1 MEHFYDRTTE
11 LAALDQIDQ
20 QAKEY
25 ACFTLLTGRR
35 RIGKTELLRHFI
47 QDKKSAYLFVMR
59 DSEADLCSQWQKMLE
74 QSIGLKFFGTITSL
88 ADLFEQIMIFSQDN
102 HFILVMDEFQ
112 DLQFIAP
119 SFFSKM
125 QNLWDSYKS
134 GSKINLIA
142 CGSVY
147 SLMTK
152 IFQDSKEPLFGRY
165 THHIHLKPF
174 TPSVV
179 KKILGDFNPK
189 YTAEDL
195 LCLYMLS
202 GGVVKYIFL
211 LMYGKATTKD
221 KMISYATSMT
231 SPFLMDGKDIL
242 VSEIGKEYGIYFSIL
257 KLISQGKTSQSE
269 IDSII
274 LKNTGAYLKNLE
286 RVFGV
291 IRPIKPLLSKPE
303 SRNVHWQII
312 DNYLR
317 FYFRFMYANQYLI
330 ELGQYDLLQ
339 KKIHEE
345 YKVYT
350 GKTLEHY
357 FMEKIAEEEDI
368 TQMGSWWNKRS
379 QNEID
384 IITLNEAA
392 KSATIME
399 VKRQAKKISLEKL
412 REKSAEFEKNLPGY
426 QIHYK
431 GLSLDDM

>member
-1 MEHFYDRTTE
+1 M
-11 LAALDQIDQ
+11 
-20 QAKEY
+20 
-25 ACFTLLTGRR
+25 
-35 RIGKTELLRHFI
+35 
-47 QDKKSAYLFVMR
+47 
-59 DSEADLCSQWQKMLE
+59 
-74 QSIGLKFFGTITSL
+74 
-88 ADLFEQIMIFSQDN
+88 
-102 HFILVMDEFQ
+102 
-112 DLQFIAP
+112 
-119 SFFSKM
+119 
-125 QNLWDSYKS
+125 
-134 GSKINLIA
+134 
-142 CGSVY
+142 
-147 SLMTK
+147 
-152 IFQDSKEPLFGRY
+152 
-165 THHIHLKPF
+165 
-174 TPSVV
+174 V

-202 GGVVKYIFL
+202 GGVAKYIFL

-312 DNYLR
+312 DNYLK

-345 YKVYT
+345 YEVYT

-357 FMEKIAEEEDI
+357 FMEKIAEEEHI
-368 TQMGSWWNKRS
+368 TQMGSWWNKKS
-379 QNEID
+379 QNEIN

-392 KSATIME
+392 KSTTIME
-399 VKRQAKKISLEKL
+399 VKRQAKKSAWKNSGKNQQNL
-412 REKSAEFEKNLPGY
+412 RKTFQATKFTTKVCLWTTCSP
-426 QIHYK
+426 H
-431 GLSLDDM
+431 

>member
-25 ACFTLLTGRR
+25 ARFTLLTGRR

-59 DSEADLCSQWQKMLE
+59 DSEADLCSQWQKTLE
-74 QSIGLKFFGTITSL
+74 QSIGLKIFGTITSL
-88 ADLFEQIMIFSQDN
+88 TDLFEQIMIFSQDN

-152 IFQDSKEPLFGRY
+152 IFQDSKEPLFGRCI
-165 THHIHLKPF
+165 HHIHLKPF

-202 GGVVKYIFL
+202 GGVAKYIFL

-269 IDSII
+269 IHSII

-345 YKVYT
+345 YEVYT

-357 FMEKIAEEEDI
+357 FMEKIAEEEHI
-368 TQMGSWWNKRS
+368 TQIGSWWNKRS

-399 VKRQAKKISLEKL
+399 VKRQAKNQPGKTQGKISGVCQKYP
-412 REKSAEFEKNLPGY
+412 RLPACL
-426 QIHYK
+426 Q
-431 GLSLDDM
+431 GLVHG